1 MRSRPIRSIVLALS
15 LLAGFGGSGCRT
27 YFTVN
32 DAITRIEPRTG
43 YRADRRWS
51 PARSNE
57 LLVIVAFSG
66 GGTRAASFAYGVL
79 GARAD
84 THLID
89 GRTVSLFDQ
98 IDHVTGVSGGSF
110 TAAYLGLHGRGI
122 FADFEERFLRRDVQG
137 ALILQML
144 TPWNW
149 VLFAS
154 PFFERSDMIA
164 RYYDRI
170 LFEEATFA
178 DLAARNGP
186 LIQINATD
194 LATGSPFSFIQDQF
208 DFLCSDLSTYPIS
221 RAVAASSAVP
231 GPMSPLTLRNFAGQ
245 CGFVPPPWIGEAI
258 ASQRTFSRNYVNAM
272 NLDSYTRRKSRRFIR
287 LIDGGVSDNL
297 GVRGPFESTL
307 LQRAP
312 SEVEREE
319 LGPLRHMVL
328 VLVNAATA
336 PEVEWEAIDAARAL
350 FDIIDQTTTVQI
362 NRYTLETIELLR
374 ATFESW
380 QEVAA
385 TFFRAGRLSPR
396 RGRLHEAG
404 GSGGAPLSELA
415 PDELP
420 PRRRGRRSAAG
431 GGTRLARGGSGVP
444 CAGRGAGRADSIVPG
459 GLSSDTATGRRRDR
473 RGVLAGALSQ
483 RLSWGPCLPAE
494 SPTP

>member
-1 MRSRPIRSIVLALS
+1 MRSRPIRLLVLAL
-15 LLAGFGGSGCRT
+15 LLPIAFGASGCRT
-27 YFTVN
+27 YFPVN
-32 DAITRIEPRTG
+32 DPLTRIDETTG
-43 YRADRRWS
+43 YRANRRWS
-51 PARSNE
+51 PERSNE

-79 GARAD
+79 EGLEQTR
-84 THLID
+84 ISIG
-89 GRTVSLFDQ
+89 GREVSLFDE

-122 FADFEERFLRRDVQG
+122 FADFEARFLRRDVQG

-170 LFEEATFA
+170 LFEGATFA
-178 DLAARNGP
+178 DLAARTGP

-245 CGFVPPPWIGEAI
+245 CGFVPPAWIGEAI
-258 ASQRTFSRNYVNAM
+258 ASQRSFSRHAVNAM
-272 NLDSYTRRKSRRFIR
+272 NLDSYSRRKSRRFIR

-312 SEVEREE
+312 HEAKRAEF
-319 LGPLRHMVL
+319 GPLRHMVL

-336 PEVEWEAIDAARAL
+336 PEVEWEAIDAAPAL

-374 ATFESW
+374 STFESW
-380 QEVAA
+380 QELAA
-385 TFFRAGRLSPR
+385 TWPDPVGFHLIEVDFTKPADPAERLYLNALPTSFRLDDEAVDRLRTAGRDSLEADPEFRTLVEALGGQARSFRA
-396 RGRLHEAG
+396 
-404 GSGGAPLSELA
+404 
-415 PDELP
+415 D
-420 PRRRGRRSAAG
+420 
-431 GGTRLARGGSGVP
+431 
-444 CAGRGAGRADSIVPG
+444 
-459 GLSSDTATGRRRDR
+459 
-473 RGVLAGALSQ
+473 
-483 RLSWGPCLPAE
+483 
-494 SPTP
+494 